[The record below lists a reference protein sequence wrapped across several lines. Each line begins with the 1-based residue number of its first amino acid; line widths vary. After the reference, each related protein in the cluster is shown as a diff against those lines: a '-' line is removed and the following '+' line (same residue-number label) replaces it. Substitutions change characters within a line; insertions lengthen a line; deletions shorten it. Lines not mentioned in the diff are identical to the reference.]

1 MNWNKPQKILRI
13 CCLLLPLSYPPTVQV
28 LCGEIFFYVCSP
40 HFHSFFYLISFF
52 PSFLPIV
59 LVLLLSVILHLLWFI
74 CPIIISKKISALLH
88 NFVISVFPWSSYP
101 VHYIPLTAEIE
112 SPSVVN
118 VSHFSLLSFCCFGR
132 QISYECILSMLFKM
146 LSQIITHLYIV

>member
-1 MNWNKPQKILRI
+1 MNHKRSLEYAVCFCLCHIPPLYRFCVGKFFLYLQPSLSFF
-13 CCLLLPLSYPPTVQV
+13 LLLNFFLSIFSPHCTCSSLSYFT
-28 LCGEIFFYVCSP
+28 
-40 HFHSFFYLISFF
+40 
-52 PSFLPIV
+52 
-59 LVLLLSVILHLLWFI
+59 LLWFI
-74 CPIIISKKISALLH
+74 CPIIIPKKISALLH